1 MIFKFYL
8 NFEYNTD
15 IEQRGKKMKVSL
27 SNPNDELMKIK
38 KNRRQNNNKIIC
50 KFIMYLFI
58 DSTDH

>member
-38 KNRRQNNNKIIC
+38 KTVDKTTTR
-50 KFIMYLFI
+50 
-58 DSTDH
+58 